1 MAAKRPH
8 EGLVPNSTTGMMST
22 LRRDSLQVG
31 CETDGEGVLSV
42 SPAGKL
48 LKQAESALKGDAK
61 RMAGSCGPFRGVDGA
76 VASVDGA
83 VVPVTGAD
91 APVAGAAVSVPGE
104 ACRVVLLLP
113 AGADGCFGAATEAV
127 LPDTPSLYRFLIR
140 SKRCRCAAVILPDAS
155 CSCDL
160 RRLSSPR
167 SSVTCL
173 SGTAS
178 PLSIR
183 ARRETHRPQMSS

>member
-1 MAAKRPH
+1 MAAKRPQ
-8 EGLVPNSTTGMMST
+8 EGFVPNSTAGMMST
-22 LRRDSLQVG
+22 LRRDSLPVG

-61 RMAGSCGPFRGVDGA
+61 RMAGSCGPFRG
-76 VASVDGA
+76 VDGA

-127 LPDTPSLYRFLIR
+127 LPDIPSLYRFLIR

>member
-1 MAAKRPH
+1 MPAKRPQ
-8 EGLVPNSTTGMMST
+8 EGFVPNSTAGMMST
-22 LRRDSLQVG
+22 LRRDSLPVG
-31 CETDGEGVLSV
+31 CETDGKGVLSV

-104 ACRVVLLLP
+104 ACRVVF
-113 AGADGCFGAATEAV
+113 CAT
-127 LPDTPSLYRFLIR
+127 DISDS
-140 SKRCRCAAVILPDAS
+140 SKRNRKGTIWA
-155 CSCDL
+155 L
-160 RRLSSPR
+160 R
-167 SSVTCL
+167 
-173 SGTAS
+173 
-178 PLSIR
+178 
-183 ARRETHRPQMSS
+183 HR